1 MSEDLPEINS
11 ASAEMS
17 SRPPEGL
24 LGPELR
30 WHQHQDQ
37 LQEDFMARLRG
48 DQDHP
53 PIPELTETYQQ
64 AEASWQKLDQPGEAN
79 RLAASL
85 TLLMTPCIL
94 PLLSNNIPMEVSVD
108 SPYLTLKFRG

>member
-85 TLLMTPCIL
+85 QALYRQAGVDDYR
-94 PLLSNNIPMEVSVD
+94 PLVAIEEDLSQEQ
-108 SPYLTLKFRG
+108 T